1 MSDWV
6 ELATFGTGFE
16 ADLARQSLTD
26 AEIPCL
32 LRGNQ
37 AGMFGAGFQGP
48 VMGGIAL
55 YVPSTA
61 IDTARD
67 VLDLED

>member
-6 ELATFGTGFE
+6 QLATFPTGFE
-16 ADLARQSLTD
+16 ADVAQQSLTE

-48 VMGGIAL
+48 VMGGITL

-61 IDTARD
+61 IETARD
-67 VLDLED
+67 LLGLED

>member
-6 ELATFGTGFE
+6 ELTTFGTGFE

-37 AGMFGAGFQGP
+37 AGIFGAGFQGP
-48 VMGGIAL
+48 VLGGIAL
-55 YVPSTA
+55 YVPSPA
-61 IDTARD
+61 VETAREILE
-67 VLDLED
+67 LDD

>member
-6 ELATFGTGFE
+6 QLATFTTGFE
-16 ADLARQSLTD
+16 ADLAQQSLNE

-32 LRGNQ
+32 LSGNQ
-37 AGMFGAGFQGP
+37 IGMFGAGFQGP
-48 VMGGIAL
+48 VMGGIKL

-61 IDTARD
+61 VDTARD
-67 VLDLED
+67 LLALEN